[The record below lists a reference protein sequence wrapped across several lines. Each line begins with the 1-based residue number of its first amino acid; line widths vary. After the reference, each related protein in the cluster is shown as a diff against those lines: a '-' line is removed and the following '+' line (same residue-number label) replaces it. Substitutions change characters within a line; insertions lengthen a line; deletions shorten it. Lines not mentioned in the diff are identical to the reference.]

1 MLKQDE
7 NLSFIIEPE
16 LSPRTEQRID
26 LYFSIPNEMSVNPQ
40 TLSEEAYF
48 NNHFKSHLAY
58 NANNIHLPLV
68 RSRFVSKNKGEQ
80 QDYRQNLNLYCYQ
93 VRLALDADI
102 KETVKLSEVERFYN
116 GAAELCQQTDG
127 LLKKLRRYTPDDEKL
142 LPFYKNADNY
152 LSWHVEQSFLKLLDE
167 GPRSSDFTKQRNEL
181 LQFCKAENSYRSE
194 QQYNSD
200 STLEDANR
208 ITNKMR
214 LLQRLIEHG
223 VILNR
228 HTRYLNSYLKR
239 MVKGTVTAIIMAF
252 VMVVVLNA
260 RSTFTEIT
268 ATLILI
274 LAVIYGLREIFKE
287 DITRV
292 IWRTIVRGR
301 PKWRFLFRNSITK
314 DKVASQFIWLEYT
327 SFKRIP
333 IKVRQIFSKR
343 GQQNKQAAQWLHFA
357 SETRVNAKQFLPG
370 YDTLQQTI
378 NFSLAPFARYLKRG
392 EGKLYHLDNN
402 KISKK
407 AVERRY
413 QLNMVLVFRDNA
425 QEAQYQRYKI
435 TLNRSKIV
443 NIELIYSE
451 QNTKQNVQDD
461 A

>member
-16 LSPRTEQRID
+16 LKPRTEQRLD

-40 TLSEEAYF
+40 TLSEESFF
-48 NNHFKSHLAY
+48 NNNFKSHLAY

-93 VRLALDADI
+93 VRLALNADI
-102 KETVKLSEVERFYN
+102 KDTLKHQEAEKFYPV
-116 GAAELCQQTDG
+116 AIELCEQTKG

-167 GPRSSDFTKQRNEL
+167 GPRSSDFAKERSDL
-181 LQFCKAENSYRSE
+181 LEFCKAENSYRDE
-194 QQYNSD
+194 QEYNSQ

-223 VILNR
+223 VVLNR
-228 HTRYLNSYLKR
+228 TTRHLNSYLKR
-239 MVKGTVTAIIMAF
+239 MVKGTVTAVIMAF
-252 VMVVVLNA
+252 VMLVVLNA
-260 RSTFTEIT
+260 RSNFTEVT

-274 LAVIYGLREIFKE
+274 LGVIYGLREIFKE

-292 IWRTIVRGR
+292 IWRAIVRGR
-301 PKWRFLFRNSITK
+301 PKWRFQFKNSITK
-314 DKVASQFIWLEYT
+314 DKIASQYIWLEYT
-327 SFKRIP
+327 SFKRLP
-333 IKVRQIFSKR
+333 KAVRRIFSKR
-343 GQQNKQAAQWLHFA
+343 RHQNKQAAQWLHFA
-357 SETRVNAKQFLPG
+357 SETQVNAKEFLPG
-370 YDTLQQTI
+370 YDTLQQTMQ
-378 NFSLAPFARYLKRG
+378 FSLAPFARYLKRG
-392 EGKLYHLDNN
+392 EGKLYHLDSN

-413 QLNMVLVFRDNA
+413 QLNVVLVFT
-425 QEAQYQRYKI
+425 QSEGETLYQRYKI

-443 NIELIYSE
+443 NIERIYSQTDILKDE
-451 QNTKQNVQDD
+451 R
-461 A
+461 

>member
-16 LSPRTEQRID
+16 LKPRTEQRLD

-40 TLSEEAYF
+40 TLSEESFF
-48 NNHFKSHLAY
+48 NNNFKSHLAY

-93 VRLALDADI
+93 VRLALNADI
-102 KETVKLSEVERFYN
+102 KDTLKHQEAEEFYPV
-116 GAAELCQQTDG
+116 AIELCEQTKG

-167 GPRSSDFTKQRNEL
+167 GPRSSDFAKERSDL
-181 LQFCKAENSYRSE
+181 LEFCKAENSYRDE
-194 QQYNSD
+194 QEYNSQ

-223 VILNR
+223 VVLNR
-228 HTRYLNSYLKR
+228 TTRHLNSYLKR
-239 MVKGTVTAIIMAF
+239 MVKGTVTAVIMAF
-252 VMVVVLNA
+252 VMLVVLNA
-260 RSTFTEIT
+260 RSNFTEVT

-274 LAVIYGLREIFKE
+274 LGVIYGLREIFKE

-292 IWRTIVRGR
+292 IWRAIVRGR
-301 PKWRFLFRNSITK
+301 PKWRFQFKNSITK
-314 DKVASQFIWLEYT
+314 DKIASQYIWLEYT
-327 SFKRIP
+327 SFKRLP
-333 IKVRQIFSKR
+333 KAVRRIFSKR
-343 GQQNKQAAQWLHFA
+343 RHQNKQAAQWLHFA
-357 SETRVNAKQFLPG
+357 SETQVNAKEFLPG
-370 YDTLQQTI
+370 YDTLQQTMQ
-378 NFSLAPFARYLKRG
+378 FSLAPFARYLKRG
-392 EGKLYHLDNN
+392 EGKLYHLDSN

-413 QLNMVLVFRDNA
+413 QLNVVLVFT
-425 QEAQYQRYKI
+425 QSEGEILYQRYKI

-443 NIELIYSE
+443 NIERIYSQTDILKDE
-451 QNTKQNVQDD
+451 R
-461 A
+461 

>member
-16 LSPRTEQRID
+16 LKPRTEQRLD

-40 TLSEEAYF
+40 TLSEESFF
-48 NNHFKSHLAY
+48 NNNFKAHLAY

-93 VRLALDADI
+93 VRLALNADI
-102 KETVKLSEVERFYN
+102 KDTLKYQEADEFYP
-116 GAAELCQQTDG
+116 GAIELCEQTKG

-167 GPRSSDFTKQRNEL
+167 GPRSSDFAKERSEL
-181 LQFCKAENSYRSE
+181 LEFCKAENSYREE
-194 QQYNSD
+194 QEYNSQ

-223 VILNR
+223 VVLNR
-228 HTRYLNSYLKR
+228 TTRHLNSYLKR
-239 MVKGTVTAIIMAF
+239 MVKGTVTAVIMAF
-252 VMVVVLNA
+252 VMLVVLNA
-260 RSTFTEIT
+260 RSNFTEVT

-274 LAVIYGLREIFKE
+274 LGVIYGLREIFKE

-292 IWRTIVRGR
+292 IWRAIVRGR
-301 PKWRFLFRNSITK
+301 PKWRFQFKNSITK
-314 DKVASQFIWLEYT
+314 DKIASQYIWLEYT
-327 SFKRIP
+327 SFKRLP
-333 IKVRQIFSKR
+333 KAVRRIFSKR
-343 GQQNKQAAQWLHFA
+343 RHQNKQAAQWLHFA
-357 SETRVNAKQFLPG
+357 SETQVNAKEFLPG
-370 YDTLQQTI
+370 YDTLQQTMQ
-378 NFSLAPFARYLKRG
+378 FSLAPFTRYLKRG
-392 EGKLYHLDNN
+392 EGKLYHLDSN
-402 KISKK
+402 KISKQ

-413 QLNMVLVFRDNA
+413 QLNVVLVFT
-425 QEAQYQRYKI
+425 QSEEETLYQRYKI
-435 TLNRSKIV
+435 TLNRSKII
-443 NIELIYSE
+443 NIERIYSQTDILKDE
-451 QNTKQNVQDD
+451 R
-461 A
+461 

>member
-16 LSPRTEQRID
+16 LNPRSEQRLD

-40 TLSEEAYF
+40 TLSEESYF

-93 VRLALDADI
+93 VRLALNAD
-102 KETVKLSEVERFYN
+102 VKDTLQYKD
-116 GAAELCQQTDG
+116 AELFYPAAQELCEQTQG

-167 GPRSSDFTKQRNEL
+167 GPRSSDYAKERGDL
-181 LQFCKAENSYRSE
+181 LQFCKAENNYREE
-194 QQYNSD
+194 QEYNSQ

-223 VILNR
+223 VILSR

-239 MVKGTVTAIIMAF
+239 MVKGTVTAVIMAF
-252 VMVVVLNA
+252 VMLVVLNA
-260 RSTFTEIT
+260 RSNFTEVT

-274 LAVIYGLREIFKE
+274 LGVIYGLREIFKE

-292 IWRTIVRGR
+292 IWRAIVRGR
-301 PKWRFLFRNSITK
+301 PKWRFQFRNSITK
-314 DKVASQFIWLEYT
+314 DKIASQYIWLEYT

-333 IKVRQIFSKR
+333 LKVRKIFSKR
-343 GQQNKQAAQWLHFA
+343 RHQNKQAAQWLHFA
-357 SETRVNAKQFLPG
+357 SETQVNAKKFLPG
-370 YDTLQQTI
+370 YDSLQQTI

-392 EGKLYHLDNN
+392 EGKLYHLESN
-402 KISKK
+402 KISKQS
-407 AVERRY
+407 VERRY
-413 QLNMVLVFRDNA
+413 QLNLVLVFSESG
-425 QEAQYQRYKI
+425 QETLYQRYKI

-443 NIELIYSE
+443 NIEQIYSQAE
-451 QNTKQNVQDD
+451 EKE
-461 A
+461 

>member
-16 LSPRTEQRID
+16 LKPRTEQRLD

-40 TLSEEAYF
+40 TLSEESFF
-48 NNHFKSHLAY
+48 NNNFKSHLAY

-93 VRLALDADI
+93 VRLALNADI
-102 KETVKLSEVERFYN
+102 KDTLKHQE
-116 GAAELCQQTDG
+116 AAEFYPAAIELFEQTKG

-167 GPRSSDFTKQRNEL
+167 GPRSSDFAKERSEL
-181 LQFCKAENSYRSE
+181 LEFCKNENSYRDE
-194 QQYNSD
+194 QEYNSQ

-223 VILNR
+223 VVLNR
-228 HTRYLNSYLKR
+228 TTRHLNSYLKR
-239 MVKGTVTAIIMAF
+239 MVKGTVTAVIMAF
-252 VMVVVLNA
+252 VMLVVLNA
-260 RSTFTEIT
+260 RSNFTEVT

-274 LAVIYGLREIFKE
+274 LGVIYGLREIFKE

-292 IWRTIVRGR
+292 IWRAIVRGR
-301 PKWRFLFRNSITK
+301 PKWRFQFKNSITK
-314 DKVASQFIWLEYT
+314 DKIASQYIWLEYT
-327 SFKRIP
+327 SFKRLP
-333 IKVRQIFSKR
+333 KVVRRIFSKR
-343 GQQNKQAAQWLHFA
+343 RHQNKQAAQWLHFA
-357 SETRVNAKQFLPG
+357 SETQVNAKEFLPG
-370 YDTLQQTI
+370 YDTLQQTMQ
-378 NFSLAPFARYLKRG
+378 FSLAPFARYLKRG
-392 EGKLYHLDNN
+392 EGKLYHLDSN

-413 QLNMVLVFRDNA
+413 QLNVVLVFTQSED
-425 QEAQYQRYKI
+425 ETLYQRYKI

-443 NIELIYSE
+443 NIERIYSQTDILKDE
-451 QNTKQNVQDD
+451 R
-461 A
+461 

>member
-1 MLKQDE
+1 MILLKQDE

-16 LSPRTEQRID
+16 LNPRSEQRLD

-40 TLSEEAYF
+40 TLSEDSYF

-93 VRLALDADI
+93 VRLALNADVKDTLQY
-102 KETVKLSEVERFYN
+102 KE
-116 GAAELCQQTDG
+116 AELFYPAAIELCEQTQG

-167 GPRSSDFTKQRNEL
+167 GPRSSDYAKERGDL
-181 LQFCKAENSYRSE
+181 LQFCKAENNYREE
-194 QQYNSD
+194 QEYNSQ
-200 STLEDANR
+200 STIEDANR

-223 VILNR
+223 VILSR

-239 MVKGTVTAIIMAF
+239 MVKGTVTAVIMAF
-252 VMVVVLNA
+252 VMLVVLNA
-260 RSTFTEIT
+260 RSNFTEVT

-274 LAVIYGLREIFKE
+274 LGAIYGLREIFKE

-292 IWRTIVRGR
+292 IWRAIVRGR
-301 PKWRFLFRNSITK
+301 PKWRFQFRNSITK
-314 DKVASQFIWLEYT
+314 DKIASQYIWLEYT

-333 IKVRQIFSKR
+333 LKVRKIFSKR
-343 GQQNKQAAQWLHFA
+343 RHQNKQAAQWLHFA
-357 SETRVNAKQFLPG
+357 SETQVNAKKFLPG
-370 YDTLQQTI
+370 YDSLQQTI

-392 EGKLYHLDNN
+392 EGKLYHLESN
-402 KISKK
+402 KISKQS
-407 AVERRY
+407 VERRY
-413 QLNMVLVFRDNA
+413 QLNLVLVFSESG
-425 QEAQYQRYKI
+425 QETLYQRYKI

-443 NIELIYSE
+443 NIEQIYSQVE
-451 QNTKQNVQDD
+451 EKE
-461 A
+461 

>member
-16 LSPRTEQRID
+16 LKPRTEQRLD

-40 TLSEEAYF
+40 TLSEESFF
-48 NNHFKSHLAY
+48 NNNFKSHLAY

-93 VRLALDADI
+93 VRLALNADI
-102 KETVKLSEVERFYN
+102 KDTLKYQEADEFYP
-116 GAAELCQQTDG
+116 GAIELCEQTKG

-167 GPRSSDFTKQRNEL
+167 GPRSSDFAKERSEL
-181 LQFCKAENSYRSE
+181 LEFCKAENSYREE
-194 QQYNSD
+194 QEYNSQ

-223 VILNR
+223 VVLNR
-228 HTRYLNSYLKR
+228 TTRHLNSYLKR
-239 MVKGTVTAIIMAF
+239 MVKGTVTAVIMAF
-252 VMVVVLNA
+252 VMLVVLNA
-260 RSTFTEIT
+260 RSNFTEVT

-274 LAVIYGLREIFKE
+274 LGVIYGLREIFKE

-292 IWRTIVRGR
+292 IWRAIVRGR
-301 PKWRFLFRNSITK
+301 PKWRFQFKNSITK
-314 DKVASQFIWLEYT
+314 DKIASQYIWLEYT
-327 SFKRIP
+327 TFKRIP
-333 IKVRQIFSKR
+333 KAVRRIFSKR
-343 GQQNKQAAQWLHFA
+343 RHQNKQAAQWLHFA
-357 SETRVNAKQFLPG
+357 SETQVNAKEFLPG
-370 YDTLQQTI
+370 YDTLQQTMQ
-378 NFSLAPFARYLKRG
+378 FSLAPFARYLKRG
-392 EGKLYHLDNN
+392 EGKLYHLDSN
-402 KISKK
+402 KISKQ

-413 QLNMVLVFRDNA
+413 QLNVVLVFT
-425 QEAQYQRYKI
+425 QSEEETLYQRYKI
-435 TLNRSKIV
+435 TLNRSKII
-443 NIELIYSE
+443 NIERIYSQTDILKDE
-451 QNTKQNVQDD
+451 R
-461 A
+461 